1 MHSCK
6 NIWID
11 SMKNLLKIV
20 IMALPY
26 LLNWIDDRMRERRR
40 KERQAKRDEAAKDP
54 GSMFSSEFAG
64 GWVRDAS
71 DEDAAKAAKAD
82 PGSDGKS

>member
-1 MHSCK
+1 
-6 NIWID
+6 
-11 SMKNLLKIV
+11 MKSFLKIV

-26 LLNWIDDRMRERRR
+26 LLDWIDDRMRERKR
-40 KERQAKRDEAAKDP
+40 KQRQEKRDEAAKDP

-71 DEDAAKAAKAD
+71 DGDAAKAAKAD
-82 PGSDGKS
+82 PGSDGKSE